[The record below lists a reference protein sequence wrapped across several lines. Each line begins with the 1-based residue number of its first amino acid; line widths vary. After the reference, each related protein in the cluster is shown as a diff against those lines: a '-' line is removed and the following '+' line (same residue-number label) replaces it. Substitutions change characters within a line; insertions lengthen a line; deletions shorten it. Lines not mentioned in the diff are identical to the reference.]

1 LTKALHI
8 NNAPRLVHA
17 VGRIRRR
24 VRRVHTGDL
33 CDKDVMKV
41 SGRIRGIYAMGRQAI
56 SCWIDHNA
64 SSTGAALAFYTLFAV
79 APVLIIAVALAST
92 LLGENSAQARILD
105 EMRSLLGNSGASAVS
120 TLLASADYQH
130 KSARAATIGLI
141 TLLIGATSVFGELQ
155 NALNTIWQ
163 TPPRTQ
169 SESIWQ
175 FVRVRI
181 LSFGMILGLGFL
193 MLVSLVVSA
202 SLATLSGWFGNAL
215 PGWTIVLAVLNLVV
229 GFALTTLVFSM
240 IYKYM
245 PREQI
250 AWGDVWIG
258 SLVTA
263 LLFTVGKV
271 LIGLYLG
278 RNAFTS
284 TYGAAG
290 SFVVLLLW
298 VYYSAQI
305 FLLGAEFTH
314 IFAYQRGSRFHTES

>member
-1 LTKALHI
+1 
-8 NNAPRLVHA
+8 
-17 VGRIRRR
+17 
-24 VRRVHTGDL
+24 
-33 CDKDVMKV
+33 MKV
-41 SGRIRGIYAMGRQAI
+41 SRLIRESYAMGRQAI

-92 LLGENSAQARILD
+92 LLGENSAQTRILD

-130 KSARAATIGLI
+130 KSARAATIGLV

-163 TPPRTQ
+163 TPPRTP
-169 SESIWQ
+169 SESVWQ

-202 SLATLSGWFGNAL
+202 SLATLGGWFGSAL
-215 PGWTIVLAVLNLVV
+215 PGWTIVVAALNLGV

-314 IFAYQRGSRFHTES
+314 IFAYERGSRLHADS